1 MFRDFYLSSL
11 KYILSDRNFARFFLL
26 ICFSFAPQWQASG
39 ASPAGGNPVRSV
51 TPLASGWKFLRAEE
65 TNAVRPDFVCAA
77 WMDVSVP
84 HTWNVADGAG
94 GSTNYFRG
102 GCWYART
109 LPELKLEGRR
119 AFLVFEGASIV
130 TDVYLNGQ
138 PLGQHR
144 GAFGAFSFELTS
156 ALKSGGSNELRVR
169 VDNSWLPDVPP
180 LGGDFTM
187 FGGLYRPVK
196 LLVTSDVCIT
206 PLDHASPGI
215 FLSQRD
221 VSRERATVDVTAKLS
236 RRDQKDAPVVR
247 VTLLDAEGKKVLSA
261 ETNGVWSGNDG
272 QAKLTLDMASP
283 HLWNGRKDP
292 YLYAVQTELVR
303 GKQVVDVVT
312 QPLGLR
318 FYRVDPQLG
327 FVLNGEPYP
336 LHGVARHQDREG
348 KGWALSEQDQRDD
361 LAMIKDIG
369 ANAVRLAH
377 YPHSRYFYELCDR
390 AGLVVWA
397 EIPLINVV
405 RNTDAFHENTK
416 QQLVEMIRQHGNH
429 PSIVVWG
436 LFNELY
442 HQGPSDPC
450 EDLVGKLQSLA
461 KAEDPTRPTVAASN
475 QRIRK
480 NLNSIPDWLAIN
492 SYPGWYGN
500 GKPSDMAGVVHSW
513 QTNNARPVIAVSEYG
528 AGGSLQQHEEW
539 PPQKPSAEGGWHPEE
554 YQAWCHEQQYQA
566 LASCPGVWATFVWN
580 MFDFASAGRS
590 EGDTLGRND
599 KGLVAYDHQSPK
611 DAYYFYKA
619 NWNPEPMVHIVSSR
633 FTSRDQT
640 NTTVR
645 VYSNCQQV
653 ELKVNGKS
661 LGSLAPNQFKIAAWT
676 SVVLAGGENRI
687 EVVGRSP
694 SGTVKDACVW
704 QLLPAKDGK
713 PRTASRH

>member
-1 MFRDFYLSSL
+1 MKRLVIGIAIISL
-11 KYILSDRNFARFFLL
+11 LLVPFAGLART
-26 ICFSFAPQWQASG
+26 
-39 ASPAGGNPVRSV
+39 V
-51 TPLASGWKFLRAEE
+51 TSLASGWKFLWVDE
-65 TNAVRPDFVCAA
+65 TNAIRPDFDCST
-77 WMDVSVP
+77 WGGVSVP

-102 GCWYART
+102 ACWYARP

-196 LLVTSDVCIT
+196 LLVASDVCIS
-206 PLDHASPGI
+206 PLDHASPGVY
-215 FLSQRD
+215 LSQRE
-221 VSRERATVDVTAKLS
+221 VSRDQAAVDVTAKLS
-236 RRDQKDAPVVR
+236 RRDQKDAPMVR
-247 VTLLDAEGKKVLSA
+247 VTLLDADGKNVLSA
-261 ETNGVWSGNDG
+261 DTNCIWSGNDG
-272 QAKLTLDMASP
+272 QAKLTLDISRP

-292 YLYAVQTELVR
+292 YLYSVQTEVVCN
-303 GKQVVDVVT
+303 GQVVDAVT

-318 FYRVDPQLG
+318 FYHVDPKLG

-348 KGWALSEQDQRDD
+348 KGWALSQADHRSDVE
-361 LAMIKDIG
+361 MIMDVG
-369 ANAVRLAH
+369 ATAVRLAH
-377 YPHSRYFYELCDR
+377 YPQSSYFYDLCDR
-390 AGLVVWA
+390 AGLMVWA
-397 EIPLINVV
+397 EIPLVNVV
-405 RNTDAFHENTK
+405 RNTDAFHQNAQ
-416 QQLVEMIRQHGNH
+416 QQLVELIRQHGNH

-450 EDLVGKLQSLA
+450 EELVGKLQKLA
-461 KAEDPTRPTVAASN
+461 KAEDSTRPTVAASN
-475 QRIRK
+475 QRTRK
-480 NLNSIPDWLAIN
+480 KLNSIPDWLAFN

-500 GKPSDMAGVVHSW
+500 GNPSDMSGVVHSW
-513 QTNNARPVIAVSEYG
+513 QTNNARPTIGVSEYG

-539 PPQKPSAEGGWHPEE
+539 PPRKPSADNNWHPEE

-566 LASCPGVWATFVWN
+566 LLSSPGVWGTFAWN

-599 KGLVAYDHQSPK
+599 KGLVAYDHKTPK
-611 DAYYFYKA
+611 DAFYFYKA

-633 FTSRDQT
+633 FTPREQT
-640 NTTVR
+640 NTNVR
-645 VYSNCQQV
+645 VYSNCDRV
-653 ELKVNGKS
+653 ELFVNGVSHGQKV
-661 LGSLAPNQFKIAAWT
+661 PNAIRVVAWDPI
-676 SVVLAGGENRI
+676 LLERGENRI
-687 EVVGRSP
+687 RVVGQRQDTAVEATCTW
-694 SGTVKDACVW
+694 SG
-704 QLLPAKDGK
+704 QLPKTAVGK
-713 PRTASRH
+713 ASGQSVNIPDQKTFD